1 MKFKRLFPLVL
12 SCLFLI
18 ETPVTSLAAS
28 IPSSS
33 SPAVISGSETE
44 DFSGSGQA
52 LSPTS
57 SVKVSS
63 GSGTETLSGNAQA
76 LSAASNAKTSSGS
89 STETLSSNA
98 QALSAA
104 SNTKAAKQVLLKLK
118 TDSITIFT
126 ENTHRL
132 RLSGRLSEHAKWK
145 SSNPKVA
152 AVDSKGVVTGLKP
165 GTATIT
171 ASASKAKVSCS
182 VTVWKDTHELN
193 KESQILMQG
202 DSATLYLSNVSSED
216 SVSFKL
222 SKSSSEVVDI
232 SASGNKCKIKGE
244 QPGTVTLNVLCTS
257 NKNNQQVTSKHSCTI
272 QVIEKGISQQQIA
285 MAVKTKKNL
294 TLENVEKPDSQI
306 SSVSWV
312 SSHPEIASVRPD
324 KGIVTGKKIGTA
336 EITANVTYEDKTTA
350 VFPTTVKVSNPRIT
364 PSYTVLSLGQTSK
377 IKLTGTTPYSS
388 VTWKV
393 KKSSLASIQEDG
405 TVTAGSTAGKTT
417 IIAKVDG
424 KTLQHSLIITNPQLK
439 SSSKLLAAGKKTK
452 FPLQGASSKSRITYK
467 STKKSV
473 AKVNKSDVI
482 TGRSAGNA
490 DIIATVDGV
499 SLTFHVTVASQRA
512 LQACKTGYSIIN
524 SSTYSQARRMTQ
536 GYYDCS
542 SLVFRAYGCDTGL
555 LGGIPSWAPTAAS
568 MASHMA
574 STGKVIAWHGID
586 SSKLLPGDLIFYR
599 MRRGSNGRYRNIYH
613 VSMYYGDGYRL
624 EKPLRFYY
632 PESHITMIARP
643 LKK

>member
-1 MKFKRLFPLVL
+1 MKFKRFFPLVL

-28 IPSSS
+28 VSFESPTAVCSNSSMEISSS
-33 SPAVISGSETE
+33 NTQTLPS
-44 DFSGSGQA
+44 
-52 LSPTS
+52 TS
-57 SVKVSS
+57 SVK
-63 GSGTETLSGNAQA
+63 
-76 LSAASNAKTSSGS
+76 
-89 STETLSSNA
+89 
-98 QALSAA
+98 
-104 SNTKAAKQVLLKLK
+104 AAKQISLKLN
-118 TDSITIFT
+118 TESISIFT
-126 ENTHRL
+126 ENTYRL
-132 RLSGRLSEHAKWK
+132 RLSGKLSNQANWK
-145 SSNPKVA
+145 SSNRKVA
-152 AVDSKGVVTGLKP
+152 TVDSNGVITGIKP

-171 ASASKAKVSCS
+171 ASASGTKVSCK

-202 DSATLYLSNVSSED
+202 DSATIYLSNVSSED

-222 SKSSSEVVDI
+222 AKSSSEVVDI
-232 SASGNKCKIKGE
+232 SPSGNKCTIKAE
-244 QPGTVTLNVLCTS
+244 QPGTVTLNALCTS
-257 NKNNQQVTSKHSCTI
+257 YKNNQEVISKRSCTI

-285 MAVKTKKNL
+285 MAVKTKKKL
-294 TLENVEKPDSQI
+294 SLENIEKPDAQI
-306 SSVSWV
+306 SSISWS
-312 SSHPEIASVRPD
+312 SSHPQVASVNQ
-324 KGIVTGKKIGTA
+324 KSGLVTGKKKGSA
-336 EITANVTYEDKTTA
+336 KITATVIYSDKTTSD
-350 VFPTTVKVSNPRIT
+350 FPTTVKVSNPRIT
-364 PSYTVLSLGQTSK
+364 SSYTVLSLGQTGK
-377 IKLTGTTPYSS
+377 IKLAGTTPFSS

-417 IIAKVDG
+417 ITAEVDG
-424 KTLQHSLIITNPQLK
+424 KKLEHSLIITNPQLK
-439 SSSKLLAAGKKTK
+439 SSYKLLSTGQKTK
-452 FPLQGASSKSRITYK
+452 FPFQGISSKSRITYK

-473 AKVNKSDVI
+473 AKINKSGII

-499 SLTFHVTVASQRA
+499 TLTFHVTVVSKRA
-512 LQACKTGYSIIN
+512 LKACKTGYSIIN
-524 SSTYSQARRMTQ
+524 SSTYSQARRMTK

-542 SLVFRAYGCDTGL
+542 SLVFRAYGCDTSL

-568 MASHMA
+568 MASYMA
-574 STGKVIAWHGID
+574 STGKVIAWRGID

-613 VSMYYGDGYRL
+613 VSMYYGNGYRL

-643 LKK
+643 TTK

>member
-28 IPSSS
+28 VSSS
-33 SPAVISGSETE
+33 DSPAVVI
-44 DFSGSGQA
+44 
-52 LSPTS
+52 
-57 SVKVSS
+57 S
-63 GSGTETLSGNAQA
+63 GSGTETFSDSAQT
-76 LSAASNAKTSSGS
+76 LTPTSNS
-89 STETLSSNA
+89 
-98 QALSAA
+98 
-104 SNTKAAKQVLLKLK
+104 KAAKQVLLKLE
-118 TDSITIFT
+118 TESITIFT

-132 RLSGRLSEHAKWK
+132 RLSGKLSGNARWK
-145 SSNPKVA
+145 SSNPKIA
-152 AVDSKGVVTGLKP
+152 AVDSNGVVTGIRP

-171 ASASKAKVSCS
+171 ASASNTKVSCN

-202 DSATLYLSNVSSED
+202 DSATLFLSNVSSED

-232 SASGNKCKIKGE
+232 SASGNKCKIKAE
-244 QPGTVTLNVLCTS
+244 QPGTVTLNALCTS
-257 NKNNQQVTSKHSCTI
+257 YKNNQKVTSKHSCTI

-285 MAVKTKKNL
+285 MAVKTKKAL

-306 SSVSWV
+306 SNISWV
-312 SSHPEIASVRPD
+312 SSHPEIASVHPNS
-324 KGIVTGKKIGTA
+324 GIVTGKKRGTA
-336 EITANVTYEDKTTA
+336 EITATVTYDDKTTS
-350 VFPTTVKVSNPRIT
+350 VFPTTVKVSNPKIT
-364 PSYTVLSLGQTSK
+364 PSYTVLSLGQTGK
-377 IKLTGTTPYSS
+377 VKLTGTTPYSS

-405 TVTAGSTAGKTT
+405 TITVGSTAGKTT

-424 KTLQHSLIITNPQLK
+424 KTLEHSLIITNPQLK
-439 SSSKLLAAGKKTK
+439 SSSKLLAAGKKTR
-452 FPLQGASSKSRITYK
+452 FPLQGISSKSKITYK
-467 STKKSV
+467 SKKKSV
-473 AKVNKSDVI
+473 ATVNKSGII
-482 TGRSAGNA
+482 TGRSAGNT

-499 SLTFHVTVASQRA
+499 SLTFHVSVASKRA

-524 SSTYSQARRMTQ
+524 SSTYSQARRMTR

-542 SLVFRAYGCDTGL
+542 SLVFRAYGCDSSL

-613 VSMYYGDGYRL
+613 VSMYYGNGYRL

-643 LKK
+643 AKK